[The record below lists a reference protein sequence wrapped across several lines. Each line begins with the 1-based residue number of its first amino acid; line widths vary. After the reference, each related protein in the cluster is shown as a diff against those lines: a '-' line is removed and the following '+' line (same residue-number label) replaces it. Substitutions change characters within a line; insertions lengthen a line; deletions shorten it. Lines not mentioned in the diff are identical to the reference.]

1 MISEKLSKINELVKS
16 NIINDLDDRRFC
28 INLII
33 SHCVYLLE
41 SIQFLKDGKKIY
53 PIYPLLRNI
62 HDSII
67 IVVLLY
73 ENEMNF
79 EEAISKNKQLKKIKD
94 LFKKYEPNEYKINTV
109 DDYLNSLKNILNNQ
123 SHVNILSLASTHYE
137 AHANGIEKE
146 ELIEDIRDLIV
157 LYENLFI
164 GIVNSFY
171 GSKISKQL
179 LKENRVVKFVNRI
192 KNNNLS
198 DSKLIERLSKIPNI
212 DAILKKFIEV

>member
-1 MISEKLSKINELVKS
+1 MINEKLSKINEFVRS
-16 NIINDLDDRRFC
+16 NIINDLDDRRFG

-33 SHCVYLLE
+33 SHCVYLFD

-79 EEAISKNKQLKKIKD
+79 EEAISKNKQHKKIKD
-94 LFKKYEPNEYKINTV
+94 LLKKYATNENEINTV
-109 DDYLNSLKNILNNQ
+109 DAYLKSLKDILNNQ

-137 AHANGIEKE
+137 AHANRIEKE
-146 ELIEDIRDLIV
+146 EIIDGIYDLIV

-171 GSKISKQL
+171 GSKISKQFL
-179 LKENRVVKFVNRI
+179 NENRVVKFVNRI
-192 KNNNLS
+192 KNNNFS
-198 DSKLIERLSKIPNI
+198 DSKLVERLSKIPNI
-212 DAILKKFIEV
+212 DAILKKFI